1 MAGTLEGLIYL
12 HRLNK
17 IHRDIKAGPHAERTR
32 LGGTAA
38 RPAAWGGSRTHG
50 RSSLG
55 LSCGARPPGEA
66 SPGAGLSRLFSALR
80 TRNEPPSLLG
90 AKWEGYAAAVRPAPQ
105 GPVPQGTGRTARG
118 LCVHSAGC
126 VTQAGNLL
134 LSESGIIKLADFGVA
149 AQMASTMSRRGTVI
163 GTPFWM
169 APEVISGG
177 PEAGY
182 NAKVRRSSGGGGVS
196 GGGGASGGGAGASG
210 GGGRW
215 WWHGRN
221 PTYALPP
228 HFLHPHSSS
237 SLSHL
242 PRRTSGRSASRP
254 SSSPR
259 VRRPTR
265 TCRPAR
271 SSVPPSQQRSCPHP
285 RHEAP
290 SHFGAAAAREP

>member
-1 MAGTLEGLIYL
+1 M
-12 HRLNK
+12 
-17 IHRDIKAGPHAERTR
+17 
-32 LGGTAA
+32 
-38 RPAAWGGSRTHG
+38 
-50 RSSLG
+50 
-55 LSCGARPPGEA
+55 
-66 SPGAGLSRLFSALR
+66 
-80 TRNEPPSLLG
+80 
-90 AKWEGYAAAVRPAPQ
+90 
-105 GPVPQGTGRTARG
+105 
-118 LCVHSAGC
+118 HSAGC

-221 PTYALPP
+221 PTYALTP
-228 HFLHPHSSS
+228 HFLYPHSS
-237 SLSHL
+237 
-242 PRRTSGRSASRP
+242 
-254 SSSPR
+254 
-259 VRRPTR
+259 
-265 TCRPAR
+265 
-271 SSVPPSQQRSCPHP
+271 
-285 RHEAP
+285 
-290 SHFGAAAAREP
+290 